1 MECAMIFNGHTHETI
16 AGLDDITMA
25 QLQTMYADGVIGN
38 QGVMNLLGTLT
49 NGVFNYIRPGNA
61 PPYKLANIMGL
72 AYDYLFPPLP
82 EEYQK
87 QAVNDNL
94 LAFMVQA
101 PGFSKDRFEV
111 KHG

>member
-1 MECAMIFNGHTHETI
+1 
-16 AGLDDITMA
+16 
-25 QLQTMYADGVIGN
+25 
-38 QGVMNLLGTLT
+38 
-49 NGVFNYIRPGNA
+49 
-61 PPYKLANIMGL
+61 MGL

>member
-1 MECAMIFNGHTHETI
+1 MIFNGHTHESI
-16 AGLDDITMA
+16 AGLDDITMR
-25 QLQTMYADGVIGN
+25 QIQTMYADGIIGN
-38 QGVMNLLGTLT
+38 HGLLNVLSTLT
-49 NGVFNYIRPGNA
+49 NGVFNYIRPANA

-87 QAVNDNL
+87 QAVSDNL

-101 PGFSKDRFEV
+101 PGFSKDKFGV